1 MYPECIAALNVATPR
16 LSEGFDRRPRVEEE
30 TRAEPS
36 AVPWRATTVQAMRP
50 RTEQLHQRL
59 GLARSER
66 YGATAGMMVVD
77 ADSGVFCTGVL
88 GSDSCSLSHPQDGV
102 RASKREGSDGHV
114 GFGFVLVHS
123 LAHQPTATE
132 APEIACAGRSR
143 MAMNS
148 GWDLTSRAGVPAR

>member
-1 MYPECIAALNVATPR
+1 MTASGGGRNKGGTQRSSVASHHSPSHAATH
-16 LSEGFDRRPRVEEE
+16 S
-30 TRAEPS
+30 T
-36 AVPWRATTVQAMRP
+36 
-50 RTEQLHQRL
+50 LHQRL

-66 YGATAGMMVVD
+66 YGATAGLMTLVD

-102 RASKREGSDGHV
+102 RASKERAVTDMW
-114 GFGFVLVHS
+114 VLGLFLLTHS
-123 LAHQPTATE
+123 FTHQPTATE
-132 APEIACAGRSR
+132 APEIACMSRSR